1 MQAREMME
9 GSLFE
14 RYDRQFWVLISGAL
28 INSFGFSLV
37 FPFISLYL
45 YLYRGI
51 SMTDVGLLLL
61 VSSLVGMLFQLIGGE
76 LSDRIGRKTVLVSGL
91 IINIISFGLLTLAIL
106 GGAGYLEFLALMCV
120 LESAIGL
127 YRSMPGIMIADTVPE
142 GDRNG
147 AFSLLRIGWNLG
159 FALGPLL
166 GGVLATY
173 SYAVLFGMATVTS
186 GIYLLIVLFLIK
198 DTKPKMASVAR
209 GAGYGDVWQDRT
221 FLLFCGIAVLV
232 TLVYAQI
239 FSTFSTYSGSYGG
252 ISAAEVG
259 FLFSLN
265 GFMIVAIQY
274 PLARFLERFRLT
286 TSLMAG
292 TLLYAVGYG
301 AVGLSVGFLP
311 LAACMLLITMGEIV
325 YSPSSMNIVSR
336 MAKPE
341 TRGRYMSL
349 ADMMVSGGFALGPAV
364 GGFLMDRYAG
374 SIETMWLLLGG
385 LLIACVFGQFVLRKM
400 LSKKIDCPADSLS
413 G

>member
-1 MQAREMME
+1 ME
-9 GSLFE
+9 CSLLK
-14 RYDRQFWVLISGAL
+14 RYDRQFWILISGAL

-37 FPFISLYL
+37 YPFISLYL
-45 YLYRGI
+45 YLYRGV

-61 VSSLVGMLFQLIGGE
+61 TSALVGMLFQLIGGE
-76 LSDRIGRKTVLVSGL
+76 LSDRIGRKAVLVSGL
-91 IINIISFGLLTLAIL
+91 IINVISFGLLTMAIL
-106 GGAGYLEFLALMCV
+106 NGAGYFEFLALMCI
-120 LESAIGL
+120 LESAIGF

-142 GDRNG
+142 GDRNA

-166 GGVLATY
+166 GGVLALY
-173 SYAVLFGMATVTS
+173 SYAILFGMATVTS
-186 GIYLLIVLFLIK
+186 GVYLLIVIFLIR
-198 DTKPKMASVAR
+198 DTKPKKASMAKDT
-209 GAGYGDVWQDRT
+209 GYKEVWHDRT

-232 TLVYAQI
+232 ALVYGQI
-239 FSTFSTYSGSYGG
+239 FSTFSTYSGSYGQ
-252 ISAAEVG
+252 ISAAEIG
-259 FLFSLN
+259 LLFSMN

-286 TSLMAG
+286 TSLIAG
-292 TLLYAVGYG
+292 TLFYAVGYG

-341 TRGRYMSL
+341 VRGRYMSM
-349 ADMMVSGGFALGPAV
+349 ADMMVSGGFAFGPAV
-364 GGFLMDRYAG
+364 GGFLMDKYAG

-385 LLIACVFGQFVLRKM
+385 LLIMCVLGLLVLRGKVRG
-400 LSKKIDCPADSLS
+400 KIDDPA
-413 G
+413 

>member
-1 MQAREMME
+1 MME

-14 RYDRQFWVLISGAL
+14 RYDRQFWVLIGGAL

-37 FPFISLYL
+37 YPFISLYL

-61 VSSLVGMLFQLIGGE
+61 VSALVGMLFQLIGGE
-76 LSDRIGRKTVLVSGL
+76 LSDRIGRKAVLVSGL
-91 IINIISFGLLTLAIL
+91 IINIISFGLLTIAIL
-106 GGAGYLEFLALMCV
+106 GDAGYFEFLALMCV
-120 LESAIGL
+120 LESAIGF

-166 GGVLATY
+166 GGVLALY
-173 SYAVLFGMATVTS
+173 SYAILFGMATVTS
-186 GIYLLIVLFLIK
+186 GVYLLIVIFLIR
-198 DTKPKMASVAR
+198 DTKPKKVSVAKE
-209 GAGYGDVWQDRT
+209 AGYGAVWHDRT

-239 FSTFSTYSGSYGG
+239 FSTFSTYLGSYGQ

-259 FLFSLN
+259 FLFSIN

-286 TSLMAG
+286 TSLMMG
-292 TLLYAVGYG
+292 VLLYAVGYG

-311 LAACMLLITMGEIV
+311 LAACMLLITMGEII
-325 YSPSSMNIVSR
+325 YSPSSINLVSR
-336 MAKPE
+336 MARPE
-341 TRGRYMSL
+341 NRGRYMSF
-349 ADMMVSGGFALGPAV
+349 ADMMVSGGFAFGPAV
-364 GGFLMDRYAG
+364 GGFLMDKYAG
-374 SIETMWLLLGG
+374 SIEIMWMLLGG
-385 LLIACVFGQFVLRKM
+385 LLIICVFGLLVLRRIINRQ
-400 LSKKIDCPADSLS
+400 IDGSV